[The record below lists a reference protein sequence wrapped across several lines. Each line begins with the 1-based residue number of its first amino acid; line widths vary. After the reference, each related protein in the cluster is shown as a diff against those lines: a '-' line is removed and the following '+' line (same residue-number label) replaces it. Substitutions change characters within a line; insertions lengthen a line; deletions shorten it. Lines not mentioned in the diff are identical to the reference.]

1 MQLFTLW
8 KYNIFTLEKNPV
20 IFVSYILFLND
31 ERIRLNILSP

>member
-20 IFVSYILFLND
+20 IFVTYILFLN
-31 ERIRLNILSP
+31 ECIRLNILSP